1 MAEAV
6 LQIDFGDLA
15 PFIKP
20 LKHPHTAQERG
31 CLFRLSALVEYVTG
45 GQDNGLKRIPTEQN
59 REPLAGSEQCEMD
72 QKFPLG
78 TMIITVYHE
87 SAIQSIAISK

>member
-20 LKHPHTAQERG
+20 LKHSHTAKERG
-31 CLFRLSALVEYVTG
+31 RLPRLSALIE
-45 GQDNGLKRIPTEQN
+45 
-59 REPLAGSEQCEMD
+59 
-72 QKFPLG
+72 
-78 TMIITVYHE
+78 
-87 SAIQSIAISK
+87 

>member
-20 LKHPHTAQERG
+20 LKHAHTAQERG
-31 CLFRLSALVEYVTG
+31 CLSRFSALAEYVTG

-59 REPLAGSEQCEMD
+59 GETLAGTEQCEMD
-72 QKFPLG
+72 QKFPRG
-78 TMIITVYHE
+78 IHDYHCL
-87 SAIQSIAISK
+87 S